1 MDLIW
6 DGLVEAIRILGS
18 GGRVKSGADRKGRDG
33 TWT

>member
-6 DGLVEAIRILGS
+6 EGSVEVIRILAS